1 MSKFILTIISTIL
14 AILAIASGFTMLG
27 SSDSVMQALGGWYLF
42 IGVLLLCIGFL
53 SGLIVEGWITGSNPS
68 KRRFRV

>member
-1 MSKFILTIISTIL
+1 MSKFLLTIISTIL
-14 AILAIASGFTMLG
+14 AILALASGFTMLG

-42 IGVLLLCIGFL
+42 IGVLLLCLGFL
-53 SGLIVEGWITGSNPS
+53 SGLIVEGWISGSNSS